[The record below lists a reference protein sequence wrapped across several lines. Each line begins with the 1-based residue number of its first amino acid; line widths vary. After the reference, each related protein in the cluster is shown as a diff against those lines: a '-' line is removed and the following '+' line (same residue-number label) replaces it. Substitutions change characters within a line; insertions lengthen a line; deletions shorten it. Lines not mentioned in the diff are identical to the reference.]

1 MEVTLRAVG
10 GRGDD
15 VNKGRNKARSVLEHH
30 HCCPMEAGWWRGCT
44 AGRGRAVSGNRKE
57 RLEGRSEGEKR
68 RPLQHGECKDGEDK
82 SSRQAG
88 REGT

>member
-1 MEVTLRAVG
+1 MV
-10 GRGDD
+10 
-15 VNKGRNKARSVLEHH
+15 ARTHSGER
-30 HCCPMEAGWWRGCT
+30 PGCEWEQE
-44 AGRGRAVSGNRKE
+44 E

>member
-1 MEVTLRAVG
+1 MV
-10 GRGDD
+10 
-15 VNKGRNKARSVLEHH
+15 ARTHSGE
-30 HCCPMEAGWWRGCT
+30 R
-44 AGRGRAVSGNRKE
+44 RAVSGNRKE